1 LNAAGKITAME
12 CDKLQK
18 GKEDSRI
25 ALLIVHHY
33 NTFMS
38 ENVKMNEKP
47 ETRISSML
55 TQIQQPARM
64 QILLIIGES
73 ETCVCHIEA
82 IIGMRQATI
91 SQHLMGLRK
100 AGLVSTRRDGR
111 HIYYRLTKPEI
122 IKLLHHAARVV
133 EISPDALDHFS
144 LKPFPGCTCPQ
155 CNPDPDRKSVC

>member
-1 LNAAGKITAME
+1 M
-12 CDKLQK
+12 
-18 GKEDSRI
+18 RI
-25 ALLIVHHY
+25 ARMYIHPY

-38 ENVKMNEKP
+38 ENVKTNDKP
-47 ETRISSML
+47 EIRISSML
-55 TQIQQPARM
+55 AQIQQPARM
-64 QILLIIGES
+64 QILLIIGKN

-111 HIYYRLTKPEI
+111 HIYYRLTKSELVE
-122 IKLLHHAARVV
+122 LLHHAAQIVD
-133 EISPDALDHFS
+133 ISPEELDQFS

-155 CNPDPDRKSVC
+155 CNPDPNRKSVC